1 MLLAERSVSPDSQPS
16 GLIPLA
22 GDQLLDSLRGPK
34 ANRQLVD
41 IGLAGGL
48 RAWLNDACFHARDS
62 SETPLVITK
71 KMVTGS
77 GKILPATI
85 TYAFVRGALVA
96 TLFRLFVTSG
106 KSENPFADA
115 CAVLFAEPQHQET
128 ANFVATLAERDL
140 RGLEREIVLHARNL
154 ESRWPVLSP
163 SWMPRT
169 GVAMAAPLDGGRVIL
184 RGMADLAIGLPNREV
199 PSICL
204 VSVRSTPLH
213 HAHREELRF
222 LGLIETL
229 RSGVPPFRLATY
241 STLTGEVVAEAVT
254 EDLLKNTVMNTI
266 SAIDQEGLPK

>member
-1 MLLAERSVSPDSQPS
+1 MLLAERSMHQESPSL
-16 GLIPLA
+16 GLTPLA
-22 GDQLLDSLRGPK
+22 GDQLLDSLRGQK

-41 IGLAGGL
+41 VGLAGGL
-48 RAWLNDACFHARDS
+48 RAWLNDACFQARDA

-71 KMVTGS
+71 KMVVGGRKS
-77 GKILPATI
+77 LPSTL

-115 CAVLFAEPQHQET
+115 CAVLFSEPQHQET
-128 ANFVATLAERDL
+128 ANFVATLAARDL

-163 SWMPRT
+163 TWMPRT
-169 GVAMAAPLDGGRVIL
+169 GVAMAAALDGGRVIL
-184 RGMADLAIGLPNREV
+184 RGMADLAIGQPNKEV

-241 STLTGEVVAEAVT
+241 STLTGEVLAEAVT
-254 EDLLKNTVMNTI
+254 EELLKNTVMNTI
-266 SAIDQEGLPK
+266 AAIDQEGLPK